1 MANNCV
7 IQIHNEKE
15 INVFLGFFSPSSHPF
30 QGQYSVSDVKLRLS
44 Q

>member
-1 MANNCV
+1 MLLM
-7 IQIHNEKE
+7 HGK
-15 INVFLGFFSPSSHPF
+15 VFNAFSHFFFSSFSHPF